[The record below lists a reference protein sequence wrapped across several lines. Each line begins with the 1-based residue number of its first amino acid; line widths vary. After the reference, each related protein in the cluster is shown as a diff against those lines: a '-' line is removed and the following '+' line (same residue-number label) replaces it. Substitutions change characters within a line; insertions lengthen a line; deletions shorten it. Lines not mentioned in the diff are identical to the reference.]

1 MHPRI
6 PQPDHAPRRSD
17 DSQRGAALMIAMM
30 VLLVVS
36 LLALGLVGQSMLVA
50 KLSGAERWMVK
61 AFYAADSG
69 LNVAQTRAR
78 IQQLDGFNFS
88 LSDRRSTTGDAIAA
102 VDVAVDPL
110 QPIGAPRMV
119 IGSSANAGQ
128 GSDTTLV
135 IQSYRTR
142 STAAHQLSNSERAVE
157 VIFGLGPMPAAI
169 PD

>member
-1 MHPRI
+1 MQSRTSQSGHEAQ
-6 PQPDHAPRRSD
+6 QPA
-17 DSQRGAALMIAMM
+17 DSQRGTALILAVM

-36 LLALGLVGQSMLVA
+36 VLALGLVGQSMMVA
-50 KLSGAERWMVK
+50 GLSGAERWMVK

-78 IQQLDGFNFS
+78 IQELDGFNFS
-88 LSDRRSTTGDAIAA
+88 LSDRRSTTGDS
-102 VDVAVDPL
+102 VSPVNVEVDPL

-128 GSDTTLV
+128 GSDTTLI

-142 STAAHQLSNSERAVE
+142 STAAHQLSNSERVVE

>member
-1 MHPRI
+1 VNLRNQP
-6 PQPDHAPRRSD
+6 PDHAIQQPAE
-17 DSQRGAALMIAMM
+17 SQRGAALMIAMM

-36 LLALGLVGQSMLVA
+36 LLALGLIGQSMLA
-50 KLSGAERWMVK
+50 AQLSGAERWMVK

-78 IQQLDGFNFS
+78 IQELDGFNFA
-88 LSDRRSTTGDAIAA
+88 LSDRRSTTGSPVSS
-102 VDVAVDPL
+102 VDVSVDPL

-142 STAAHQLSNSERAVE
+142 STSTHQLSNSQRVVE

-169 PD
+169 PE

>member
-1 MHPRI
+1 MQPTI
-6 PQPDHAPRRSD
+6 WQPDRLSKQSASD
-17 DSQRGAALMIAMM
+17 QRGSAL
-30 VLLVVS
+30 VLALLVTLVVS
-36 LLALGLVGQSMLVA
+36 FLALGLIANATMVLQI
-50 KLSGAERWMVK
+50 SGAERWAVE

-78 IQQLDGFNFS
+78 VQELAQFNFE
-88 LSDRRSTTGDAIAA
+88 LSDRRTTTGAA
-102 VDVAVDPL
+102 VGPVNVAVDAL

-119 IGSSANAGQ
+119 IGSEANAGQ
-128 GSDTTLV
+128 GSDITLI

-142 STAAHQLSNSERAVE
+142 STAVHPQTNSERAVE

>member
-1 MHPRI
+1 MRSRI
-6 PQPDHAPRRSD
+6 PTSNSEPQEHAAG
-17 DSQRGAALMIAMM
+17 QHGAAILMAML
-30 VLLVVS
+30 VLLIVS
-36 LLALGLVGQSMLVA
+36 LLALALIGQSMLVSKIA
-50 KLSGAERWMVK
+50 GAERWVVK

-78 IQQLDGFNFS
+78 IQELDGFNFS
-88 LSDRRSTTGDAIAA
+88 LSDRRSTTGNPVST
-102 VDVAVDPL
+102 VDVTVDPL

-142 STAAHQLSNSERAVE
+142 STATHQLSNSERAVE

-169 PD
+169 PE